1 MAKPPDPGLT
11 FCPNPQIES
20 WKSNPGNRTWNRDLT
35 LDQKHHPTRRNRAP
49 DEHGEA
55 EGPEPEHHLRLAAL
69 RNPEHHRSKQREQ
82 QHRTKMRDRHE
93 RFLPVA
99 SECASTAA
107 MTFSSPA

>member
-35 LDQKHHPTRRNRAP
+35 LDQKHDPTRRNRAP

-55 EGPEPEHHLRLAAL
+55 EVPEPEHHLRLAAM
-69 RNPEHHRSKQREQ
+69 RNPDHHRSKPRDQ
-82 QHRTKMRDRHE
+82 QHRTIMRYRQE
-93 RFLPVA
+93 RFLPA
-99 SECASTAA
+99 DSERACTAA
-107 MTFSSPA
+107 PTSCCPA